1 MTFLTNFLKFI
12 KNFFFTPKCVFCDF
26 TLEINCFEPVCSKC
40 LAKTNP
46 CRAQLRCEK
55 CGKSIASHGK
65 RALCYFCL
73 SKTPKFFNKIHSVFE
88 YSGIV
93 QDSILRYKSVNIE
106 SYSRTYAKL
115 LYSEFLREYKDIPFD
130 FICGAPS
137 HTNKKLT
144 QGFDNVEII
153 CKRLSKLTKI
163 PFLKG
168 GIKKIR
174 KTAKQTSLG
183 YKERLANLR
192 NSMVAKDPWAVKGK
206 TILLIDDVCT
216 TRATVIECSRALKF
230 AGAKAVYALTLA
242 TTANVRN

>member
-1 MTFLTNFLKFI
+1 MLKLI
-12 KNFFFTPKCVFCDF
+12 KNFFFTPKCIFCDF
-26 TLEINCFEPVCSKC
+26 TLEINCFEPICKKC
-40 LAKTNP
+40 LPQTKP
-46 CRAQLRCEK
+46 CRNQLLCEK
-55 CGKSIASHGK
+55 CGKPIASHGE
-65 RALCYFCL
+65 RNLCYFCL

-88 YSGIV
+88 YSGFV
-93 QDSILRYKSVNIE
+93 QDSIVRYKSVNME
-106 SYSRTYAKL
+106 NYSRTYANL
-115 LYSEFLREYKDIPFD
+115 LYEEFLREYKDIPFD

-137 HTNKKLT
+137 HTNKNLT

-174 KTAKQTSLG
+174 KTPKQTSLG
-183 YKERLANLR
+183 YKERLTNLQ
-192 NSMVAKDPWAVKGK
+192 NSMVAKNPATIKGK

-216 TRATVIECSRALKF
+216 TRATVIECSRALKS

-242 TTANVRN
+242 TTPNAHN